1 MTSRLSDIMA
11 RDARLI
17 IGRAMD
23 RLAERYKA
31 DNTAMIVV
39 LDARAEID
47 YAFDLAQI
55 PQTPGRKSKTAKA
68 E

>member
-1 MTSRLSDIMA
+1 MA
-11 RDARLI
+11 RDARLVI
-17 IGRAMD
+17 NRALD
-23 RLAERYKA
+23 RLTERYKA

-55 PQTPGRKSKTAKA
+55 PQTPGRKPKPVDGKKD
-68 E
+68 